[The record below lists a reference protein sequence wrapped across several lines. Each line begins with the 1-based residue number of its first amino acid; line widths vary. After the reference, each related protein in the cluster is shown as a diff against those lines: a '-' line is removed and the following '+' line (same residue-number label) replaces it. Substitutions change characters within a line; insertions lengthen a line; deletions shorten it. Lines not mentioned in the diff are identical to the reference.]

1 MHLST
6 SSSTVLLLCVAAVLL
21 YNYNDVILSEN
32 PVLLSVVVASP
43 ATPTKKKS
51 TMPKFIVFSDVD
63 GTLVHYPN
71 QENHMQQHQRQND
84 RAHNNELIHLPPS
97 KTGTR
102 GVLSK
107 HTLELCQALRQ
118 GKEPHGNNNSRT
130 TQQQSIGRTPLVLI
144 SGMRT
149 TTLFQR
155 LPYLPIADAYV
166 SESGGRIFYPV
177 PIDEASRYDEKFIPP
192 IVIASQDGQFMLL
205 EDHEWRTQISDVNA
219 AGPDG
224 FHDVPMKD
232 RTGKVW
238 EYGKHL
244 TEKGYVLD
252 TVGYATAFRINRKMQ
267 SGTLLEHFDELLKS
281 YSENG
286 TPSEYIGSSTNLGC
300 IDIYPF
306 MSGKKKCCEYLVKRF
321 LGMDAELSTNAYCMC
336 DDDNDIEMA
345 LSCKSAFL
353 PSVTSESIRRIL
365 KLQGEESETRHYGKL
380 VVTEDVGKSIVKTKA
395 TERALEMILE
405 EIQLAHKV

>member
-6 SSSTVLLLCVAAVLL
+6 SSTGLLISVAAVLIL
-21 YNYNDVILSEN
+21 YYEDILSEN
-32 PVLLSVVVASP
+32 PILWLPVVVASP
-43 ATPTKKKS
+43 TPTNNKKS
-51 TMPKFIVFSDVD
+51 RMPKFIVFSDVD

-71 QENHMQQHQRQND
+71 QENHLQQHKRQTHLD
-84 RAHNNELIHLPPS
+84 HDNELIHLPPS

-118 GKEPHGNNNSRT
+118 GYEPHDNNNLQT
-130 TQQQSIGRTPLVLI
+130 TRQQSSGRTPLVLI

-177 PIDEASRYDEKFIPP
+177 PINGASQYNEKFVAPV
-192 IVIASQDGQFMLL
+192 VIESKDGQVMLL
-205 EDHEWRTQISDVNA
+205 EDVDWRTQISDVNA

-232 RTGKVW
+232 RSSKLW
-238 EYGKHL
+238 EYGQHL
-244 TEKGYVLD
+244 IDKGYVLD
-252 TVGYATAFRINRKMQ
+252 TAGYATAFRINRKMQ
-267 SGTLLEHFDELLKS
+267 SGTLLEHFDELIKS
-281 YSENG
+281 YTENG
-286 TPSEYIGSSTNLGC
+286 ISSEYIGSSTNLGC
-300 IDIYPF
+300 IDIYPI

-345 LSCKSAFL
+345 LACKAAFL
-353 PSVTSESIRRIL
+353 PSVTSESIRRML
-365 KLQGEESETRHYGKL
+365 DLQEEVNESRHYGKL
-380 VVTEDVGKSIVKTKA
+380 VVTEDVSKSIVKTKA
-395 TERALEMILE
+395 TERALEMISKE
-405 EIQLAHKV
+405 VQLAHKL